1 MAKDTLTDLK
11 IKKLKPPAKGQSEIW
26 DNKLP
31 GFGVRITSKGTTSF
45 VLLYRFEG
53 KSRRL
58 TLGRYPIL
66 SLSAARAK
74 AHEALVN
81 INAGGDP
88 ASAKRHTNKL
98 SDTLLFHELV
108 HEFIEKYAK
117 RQNKTWRE
125 AERILRRDFLPPW
138 RNKRIDQ
145 ITRADVN
152 KILDAIIDRGAP
164 SGANH
169 CFAMIRRVFN
179 WAIERGLIEQSPCA
193 GMKRPTKDISRD
205 RVLTDEELQA
215 VWKTADQE
223 K

>member
-45 VLLYRFEG
+45 VLLYRFDG
-53 KSRRL
+53 KSRRF

-98 SDTLLFHELV
+98 SDTLLFHELA

-117 RQNKTWRE
+117 RQNKT
-125 AERILRRDFLPPW
+125 
-138 RNKRIDQ
+138 
-145 ITRADVN
+145 
-152 KILDAIIDRGAP
+152 
-164 SGANH
+164 
-169 CFAMIRRVFN
+169 
-179 WAIERGLIEQSPCA
+179 
-193 GMKRPTKDISRD
+193 
-205 RVLTDEELQA
+205 
-215 VWKTADQE
+215 
-223 K
+223 